1 MRRQIR
7 FPGPPFDTSFSLNDH
22 GVHHVRFAPSWLSL
36 SSATTRAETV
46 VRSFERKN
54 HVSPSFT
61 SLGVPAIFAQVL
73 ADQGIETAFPI
84 QEATL
89 PTTLKGGDVLGR
101 GQTGSGKTLA
111 FSLPV
116 VARLAANPKP
126 RKARFPRALI
136 MAPTRELATQIAKVV
151 EPMAQ
156 AADLRTAVVFGGVSQ
171 LRQEKELNA
180 GVDILI
186 ACPGRLEDLLKQR
199 VADLS
204 RVEISVLDEADH
216 MADLGFLPVVKRILD
231 QAPRGIQHML
241 FSATLDNGVDKLV
254 QRYLDNPTV
263 HSVDAPTAA
272 VNTMEHHVFM
282 VSNDDKKELVRTLA
296 SGSGRR
302 IMFMRTKHHA
312 KKMAV
317 WLSKCGIPTV
327 DLHGNLSQ
335 NARDRNLAAFS
346 AGDAR
351 VLVATDVAARGVH
364 VDGVELVVHIDPPA
378 EHKAY
383 LHRSGRTARAGSD
396 GTVVTIA
403 TPDQQG
409 DVKSLLKAAGL
420 KVPIVKVTPK
430 AAVVAE
436 VVGEVAELVA
446 YVAPQ
451 LRSTATVRKDTLN
464 DSDAAGGRGR
474 RRGGR
479 GTSKSNAPARSNSG
493 EAPRNRDENRG
504 ERRGEGRGYAA
515 SSARTN
521 TGERRSEGRSE
532 NRGEGRGYA
541 APGARTGERRNDS
554 RGNGSA
560 PRGGERREDGRGG
573 NRSDRRADMRQDDRD
588 VARRGAGRS
597 NPAARNNAGQR
608 QGSGAS
614 SRPRGGNTVGEALGA
629 SKVEAANG
637 ASRAGGRSRG
647 PRRASAPASNGRSY

>member
-1 MRRQIR
+1 M
-7 FPGPPFDTSFSLNDH
+7 
-22 GVHHVRFAPSWLSL
+22 
-36 SSATTRAETV
+36 
-46 VRSFERKN
+46 
-54 HVSPSFT
+54 SPSFT
-61 SLGVPAIFAQVL
+61 SLGVPATFADVL
-73 ADQGIETAFPI
+73 ASQGIESAFPI

-89 PTTLKGGDVLGR
+89 PTTLNGGDVLGR

-151 EPMAQ
+151 EPLAK
-156 AADLRTAVVFGGVSQ
+156 AVDLRVGVVFGGVSQ
-171 LRQEKELNA
+171 LRQEKDLNA

-254 QRYLDNPTV
+254 QRYLSNPTV

-272 VNTMEHHVFM
+272 VNTMEHHVFL

-317 WLSKCGIPTV
+317 WLTKCGIPTV

-396 GTVVTIA
+396 GIVVTIA
-403 TPDQQG
+403 TPDQQS
-409 DVKSLLKAAGL
+409 DVKSLIKAAGL
-420 KVPIVKVTPK
+420 KVPIVKVTPN
-430 AAVVAE
+430 AQVVMD
-436 VVGEVAELVA
+436 VVGELAAPVA

-451 LRSTATVRKDTLN
+451 LRSTATVRKETLT

-479 GTSKSNAPARSNSG
+479 GTAKSATG

-504 ERRGEGRGYAA
+504 
-515 SSARTN
+515 
-521 TGERRSEGRSE
+521 GERRTENRGGNAPAGRSGERRTENRGEGRSE

-541 APGARTGERRNDS
+541 APGGRGGERRNDN
-554 RGNGSA
+554 RGAGASA
-560 PRGGERREDGRGG
+560 PRGGERRTD
-573 NRSDRRADMRQDDRD
+573 NRADRRADVRQDDRD
-588 VARRGAGRS
+588 VARRSAVPNRGSA
-597 NPAARNNAGQR
+597 AARNNSGQR
-608 QGSGAS
+608 QGSSAG
-614 SRPRGGNTVGEALGA
+614 SRPRGGNTIADALGA
-629 SKVEAANG
+629 SKVEAATG
-637 ASRAGGRSRG
+637 AGRGRG
-647 PRRASAPASNGRSY
+647 PRRATSPASNGRNNY

>member
-1 MRRQIR
+1 M
-7 FPGPPFDTSFSLNDH
+7 
-22 GVHHVRFAPSWLSL
+22 
-36 SSATTRAETV
+36 
-46 VRSFERKN
+46 
-54 HVSPSFT
+54 SPSFT
-61 SLGVPAIFAQVL
+61 SLGVPATLAEVL
-73 ADQGIETAFPI
+73 TAQGIESAFPI

-89 PTTLKGGDVLGR
+89 PTTLTGGDVLGR

-136 MAPTRELATQIAKVV
+136 MAPTRELATQIAKVI
-151 EPMAQ
+151 EPLAE
-156 AADLRTAVVFGGVSQ
+156 AVDLRTAVVFGGVSQ
-171 LRQEKELNA
+171 LRQEKDLNA

-231 QAPRGIQHML
+231 QTPRGIQHLL

-254 QRYLDNPTV
+254 QRYLENPTV
-263 HSVDAPTAA
+263 HSVDAPQAA
-272 VNTMEHHVFM
+272 VNTMEHHVFL

-296 SGSGRR
+296 SGAGRR

-317 WLSKCGIPTV
+317 WLSKSGIPSV

-335 NARDRNLAAFS
+335 NARDRNLAAFA

-420 KVPIVKVTPK
+420 KVPLVKVTPT
-430 AAVVAE
+430 AQVVSD
-436 VVGEVAELVA
+436 VVGERAELVA

-451 LRSTATVRKDTLN
+451 QRTQAAVRKDTLA

-479 GTSKSNAPARSNSG
+479 GTAKASAPAKNAGG
-493 EAPRNRDENRG
+493 EAQRGRDENRG
-504 ERRGEGRGYAA
+504 ERRSENRSGAA
-515 SSARTN
+515 SPARGN
-521 TGERRSEGRSE
+521 GGERRGDSRNE
-532 NRGEGRGYA
+532 NRGERRGNGSAAGRG
-541 APGARTGERRNDS
+541 GERRND
-554 RGNGSA
+554 
-560 PRGGERREDGRGG
+560 E
-573 NRSDRRADMRQDDRD
+573 RD
-588 VARRGAGRS
+588 VARRGGRGS
-597 NPAARNNAGQR
+597 ASARNNSGQR
-608 QGSGAS
+608 QGATSG
-614 SRPRGGNTVGEALGA
+614 SRPRGGNTIGEALGA

-637 ASRAGGRSRG
+637 ATRGGRGRG
-647 PRRASAPASNGRSY
+647 PRRASAPASNNRG

>member
-1 MRRQIR
+1 M
-7 FPGPPFDTSFSLNDH
+7 
-22 GVHHVRFAPSWLSL
+22 
-36 SSATTRAETV
+36 
-46 VRSFERKN
+46 
-54 HVSPSFT
+54 SPSFT
-61 SLGVPAIFAQVL
+61 SLGVPAIFADVL
-73 ADQGIETAFPI
+73 TSQGIETAFPI

-89 PTTLKGGDVLGR
+89 PSTLNGGDVLGR

-151 EPMAQ
+151 EPLAK
-156 AADLRTAVVFGGVSQ
+156 AVDLRTAVVFGGVSQ
-171 LRQEKELNA
+171 LRQEKDLNA

-254 QRYLDNPTV
+254 QRYLSNPTV
-263 HSVDAPTAA
+263 HEVDAPTAA

-282 VSNDDKKELVRTLA
+282 VSNDDKKELIRTLA

-364 VDGVELVVHIDPPA
+364 VDDVELVVHVDPPA

-383 LHRSGRTARAGSD
+383 LHRSGRTARAGSS

-403 TPDQQG
+403 TPDQQS

-420 KVPIVKVTPK
+420 KVPMVKVTPNSQ
-430 AAVVAE
+430 VVSD
-436 VVGEVAELVA
+436 VVGDRAEPVA

-451 LRSTATVRKDTLN
+451 LRSTASVRTQALS

-479 GTSKSNAPARSNSG
+479 GTAKSNTG

-504 ERRGEGRGYAA
+504 ERRSESRGANAPA
-515 SSARTN
+515 SRGT
-521 TGERRSEGRSE
+521 ERRSE

-541 APGARTGERRNDS
+541 APGG
-554 RGNGSA
+554 
-560 PRGGERREDGRGG
+560 RGGERRGSGAAGGRGG
-573 NRSDRRADMRQDDRD
+573 ERRSENRTENRSDRRADMRQDDRD
-588 VARRGAGRS
+588 VARRSAVPNRGS
-597 NPAARNNAGQR
+597 AASRNNSGQR
-608 QGSGAS
+608 QGSGAG
-614 SRPRGGNTVGEALGA
+614 SRPRGGNTIGEALGA
-629 SKVEAANG
+629 SKVEAATG
-637 ASRAGGRSRG
+637 AGRGRG
-647 PRRASAPASNGRSY
+647 PRRASAPASGNRSR

>member
-1 MRRQIR
+1 M
-7 FPGPPFDTSFSLNDH
+7 
-22 GVHHVRFAPSWLSL
+22 
-36 SSATTRAETV
+36 
-46 VRSFERKN
+46 
-54 HVSPSFT
+54 SPSFT
-61 SLGVPAIFAQVL
+61 SLGVPAIFADVL
-73 ADQGIETAFPI
+73 ASQGIEAAFPI

-89 PTTLKGGDVLGR
+89 PTTLNGGDVLGR

-151 EPMAQ
+151 EPLAK
-156 AADLRTAVVFGGVSQ
+156 AVDLRVAVVFGGVSQ
-171 LRQEKELNA
+171 QRQEKDLNA

-254 QRYLDNPTV
+254 QRYLSNPTV

-317 WLSKCGIPTV
+317 WLTKCGIPTV

-396 GTVVTIA
+396 GIVVTIA
-403 TPDQQG
+403 TPDQQS
-409 DVKSLLKAAGL
+409 DVKSLIKAAGL
-420 KVPIVKVTPK
+420 KVPMVKVTPNSQ
-430 AAVVAE
+430 VVME
-436 VVGEVAELVA
+436 VVGDVAAPVA

-451 LRSTATVRKDTLN
+451 LRSTASVRKETLT

-479 GTSKSNAPARSNSG
+479 GTAKSASG
-493 EAPRNRDENRG
+493 EAPRGRDENRG
-504 ERRGEGRGYAA
+504 GERRTENRSENRGGERRTENRSENRG
-515 SSARTN
+515 
-521 TGERRSEGRSE
+521 GERRSD
-532 NRGEGRGYA
+532 NRGEGRGNA
-541 APGARTGERRNDS
+541 APGYRSERRNDN
-554 RGNGSA
+554 RGASA
-560 PRGGERREDGRGG
+560 PRAGDRRTD
-573 NRSDRRADMRQDDRD
+573 NRADRRADMQQDDRD
-588 VARRGAGRS
+588 VARRT
-597 NPAARNNAGQR
+597 NPANRGSAAARNNSGQR
-608 QGSGAS
+608 QGGAAS
-614 SRPRGGNTVGEALGA
+614 SRPPRSNNTIGDALGA

-637 ASRAGGRSRG
+637 AGRGAGRGRA
-647 PRRASAPASNGRSY
+647 PRRATSPASGNRNNY

>member
-1 MRRQIR
+1 M
-7 FPGPPFDTSFSLNDH
+7 
-22 GVHHVRFAPSWLSL
+22 
-36 SSATTRAETV
+36 
-46 VRSFERKN
+46 
-54 HVSPSFT
+54 SPSFT
-61 SLGVPAIFAQVL
+61 SLGVPATFADVL
-73 ADQGIETAFPI
+73 AAQGIESAFPI

-89 PTTLKGGDVLGR
+89 PTTLNGGDVLGR

-151 EPMAQ
+151 EPLAK
-156 AADLRTAVVFGGVSQ
+156 AVDLRVAVVFGGVSQ
-171 LRQEKELNA
+171 LRQEKDLNA

-254 QRYLDNPTV
+254 QRYLENPTV

-272 VNTMEHHVFM
+272 VNTMEHHVFL

-403 TPDQQG
+403 TPDQQS

-420 KVPIVKVTPK
+420 KVPMVKVTPN
-430 AAVVAE
+430 AQVVSD
-436 VVGEVAELVA
+436 VVGERAEPVA

-479 GTSKSNAPARSNSG
+479 GTAKSSTG
-493 EAPRNRDENRG
+493 EAPRTRTENRG
-504 ERRGEGRGYAA
+504 GERRTENRGEGRGNAA
-515 SSARTN
+515 PAGRG
-521 TGERRSEGRSE
+521 GERRTE

-541 APGARTGERRNDS
+541 AAGG
-554 RGNGSA
+554 
-560 PRGGERREDGRGG
+560 RGGERRTENRGASASRGG
-573 NRSDRRADMRQDDRD
+573 ERRTDNRADRRTDVRQDDRD
-588 VARRGAGRS
+588 VARRSAVPNRGSA
-597 NPAARNNAGQR
+597 AARNNAGQR
-608 QGSGAS
+608 QGSGAG
-614 SRPRGGNTVGEALGA
+614 SRPRGGNTIADALGA
-629 SKVEAANG
+629 SKVEAATG
-637 ASRAGGRSRG
+637 AGRGRG
-647 PRRASAPASNGRSY
+647 PRRASSPASNGRNF

>member
-1 MRRQIR
+1 
-7 FPGPPFDTSFSLNDH
+7 
-22 GVHHVRFAPSWLSL
+22 
-36 SSATTRAETV
+36 
-46 VRSFERKN
+46 
-54 HVSPSFT
+54 VSPSFT
-61 SLGVPAIFAQVL
+61 SLGVPATFADVL
-73 ADQGIETAFPI
+73 ASQGIESAFPI

-89 PTTLKGGDVLGR
+89 PTTLNGGDVLGR

-151 EPMAQ
+151 EPLAK
-156 AADLRTAVVFGGVSQ
+156 AVDLRVAVVFGGVSQ
-171 LRQEKELNA
+171 LRQEKDLNA

-254 QRYLDNPTV
+254 QRYLENPTV
-263 HSVDAPTAA
+263 HSVDAPSAS
-272 VNTMEHHVFM
+272 VNTMEHHVFL
-282 VSNDDKKELVRTLA
+282 VSNDDKKELIRTLA

-403 TPDQQG
+403 TPDQQS
-409 DVKSLLKAAGL
+409 DVKSLLKAAGI
-420 KVPIVKVTPK
+420 KVPMVKVTPN
-430 AAVVAE
+430 AQVVSD
-436 VVGEVAELVA
+436 VVGERAEPVA

-451 LRSTATVRKDTLN
+451 LRSTTAVRKDTLN

-479 GTSKSNAPARSNSG
+479 GTAKSAGG
-493 EAPRNRDENRG
+493 EGQRREENRG
-504 ERRGEGRGYAA
+504 ERRPESRGGNAPAGRG
-515 SSARTN
+515 
-521 TGERRSEGRSE
+521 GERRTENRTE

-541 APGARTGERRNDS
+541 AAGGRGGGAPAG
-554 RGNGSA
+554 
-560 PRGGERREDGRGG
+560 RGGERRTENRGEGRGYAAAGGRGG
-573 NRSDRRADMRQDDRD
+573 DRRTDNRSDRRVDVRQDDRD
-588 VARRGAGRS
+588 VARRGAVPNRGS
-597 NPAARNNAGQR
+597 AAARNNAGQR
-608 QGSGAS
+608 QGSGAG
-614 SRPRGGNTVGEALGA
+614 SRPRGGNTIADALGA
-629 SKVEAANG
+629 SKVEAATG
-637 ASRAGGRSRG
+637 AGRGRG
-647 PRRASAPASNGRSY
+647 PRRASSPASNGRNS

>member
-1 MRRQIR
+1 M
-7 FPGPPFDTSFSLNDH
+7 
-22 GVHHVRFAPSWLSL
+22 
-36 SSATTRAETV
+36 
-46 VRSFERKN
+46 
-54 HVSPSFT
+54 SPSFT
-61 SLGVPAIFAQVL
+61 SLGVPAIFADVL
-73 ADQGIETAFPI
+73 ASQGIEAAFPI

-89 PTTLKGGDVLGR
+89 PTTLNGGDVLGR

-151 EPMAQ
+151 EPLAK
-156 AADLRTAVVFGGVSQ
+156 AVDLRVAVVFGGVSQ
-171 LRQEKELNA
+171 QRQEKDLNA

-254 QRYLDNPTV
+254 QRYLSNPTV

-317 WLSKCGIPTV
+317 WLTKCGIPTV

-378 EHKAY
+378 EHKA
-383 LHRSGRTARAGSD
+383 
-396 GTVVTIA
+396 
-403 TPDQQG
+403 
-409 DVKSLLKAAGL
+409 
-420 KVPIVKVTPK
+420 
-430 AAVVAE
+430 
-436 VVGEVAELVA
+436 
-446 YVAPQ
+446 
-451 LRSTATVRKDTLN
+451 
-464 DSDAAGGRGR
+464 
-474 RRGGR
+474 
-479 GTSKSNAPARSNSG
+479 
-493 EAPRNRDENRG
+493 
-504 ERRGEGRGYAA
+504 
-515 SSARTN
+515 
-521 TGERRSEGRSE
+521 
-532 NRGEGRGYA
+532 
-541 APGARTGERRNDS
+541 
-554 RGNGSA
+554 
-560 PRGGERREDGRGG
+560 
-573 NRSDRRADMRQDDRD
+573 
-588 VARRGAGRS
+588 
-597 NPAARNNAGQR
+597 
-608 QGSGAS
+608 
-614 SRPRGGNTVGEALGA
+614 
-629 SKVEAANG
+629 
-637 ASRAGGRSRG
+637 
-647 PRRASAPASNGRSY
+647 